1 MTDNEII
8 KALDGADV
16 FLRNRA
22 NSEPAPLN
30 EYDIEA
36 LIDIA
41 NVCDEAANL
50 INRQKAEIERLK
62 ASQGCED
69 MDFCCVPCEDMK
81 RIVEVE
87 LDKLSAEKND
97 VMHYKDQIKAEA
109 VKEVAERLK
118 EIITMSPKNS
128 ILIDKWYIDNLV
140 KEMVGE
146 G

>member
-22 NSEPAPLN
+22 NSKPAPLN

-50 INRQKAEIERLK
+50 INRQKAEIERLEK
-62 ASQGCED
+62 TVED
-69 MDFCCVPCEDMK
+69 MTEGCQIAIKVSENEAIRRFSYRLRAECGSYDTGHYIFHED
-81 RIVEVE
+81 
-87 LDKLSAEKND
+87 
-97 VMHYKDQIKAEA
+97 
-109 VKEVAERLK
+109 
-118 EIITMSPKNS
+118 EIH
-128 ILIDKWYIDNLV
+128 NLV
-140 KEMVGE
+140 KEMAGGDYE
-146 G
+146 